1 MDALRESTARE
12 LSTYKAQV
20 GAHEANARARAA
32 SAAKAAAPP
41 PKPTPAPQKP
51 APAPQKPTPAPAP
64 RAAPAPAPPAPRV
77 ETPEQRLEKASAS
90 LNTCSKTAAIW
101 AKRIADGREE
111 QKTNVFSKHYVAG
124 AGAVPGKGADYGR
137 PPPGSETEKR
147 WQKGKA
153 WVDEQIAGLI
163 KVIRDIG
170 DTDAA
175 TGTTTVKFGA
185 LFYTYAD
192 ISDSLV
198 GIMMRAKKRKRLYYE
213 GDMLFQGSSDS
224 VIVSVPKDA

>member
-1 MDALRESTARE
+1 
-12 LSTYKAQV
+12 
-20 GAHEANARARAA
+20 
-32 SAAKAAAPP
+32 
-41 PKPTPAPQKP
+41 
-51 APAPQKPTPAPAP
+51 
-64 RAAPAPAPPAPRV
+64 
-77 ETPEQRLEKASAS
+77 
-90 LNTCSKTAAIW
+90 
-101 AKRIADGREE
+101 
-111 QKTNVFSKHYVAG
+111 
-124 AGAVPGKGADYGR
+124 ADYGR

-147 WQKGKA
+147 WQRGKA

-213 GDMLFQGSSDS
+213 GDMLFQGSSDN
-224 VIVSVPKDA
+224 VIVSV